1 MRELSNSVISVVNY
15 NNISTS
21 LISNISVVK
30 MIDVFTLL
38 TIWIFILVYF
48 FNSKWYSQCVILLEQ
63 NVEVPMREGTVKWFN
78 NEKGYGFISDDSSNE
93 EIFVHFSVIVSDG
106 YKTLTEGQRVT
117 FDIEK
122 DTKDNSKSRA
132 VNVHLA

>member
-1 MRELSNSVISVVNY
+1 MNELSNSVISVVNH

-48 FNSKWYSQCVILLEQ
+48 FNSKWYSQCVLLLEQ

-78 NEKGYGFISDDSSNE
+78 NEKGYGFISDASSNE

-106 YKTLTEGQRVT
+106 YKTLTEDQRVT

>member
-48 FNSKWYSQCVILLEQ
+48 FNSKWYSQCVLLLEQ

>member
-1 MRELSNSVISVVNY
+1 MS
-15 NNISTS
+15 
-21 LISNISVVK
+21 
-30 MIDVFTLL
+30 
-38 TIWIFILVYF
+38 
-48 FNSKWYSQCVILLEQ
+48 
-63 NVEVPMREGTVKWFN
+63 EGTVKWFN

-132 VNVHLA
+132 VNVNLA

>member
-1 MRELSNSVISVVNY
+1 MNELSNSVISVGNY
-15 NNISTS
+15 NNIPTS
-21 LISNISVVK
+21 LTSNISVVK

-38 TIWIFILVYF
+38 TIWIFILVDF
-48 FNSKWYSQCVILLEQ
+48 FNSKWYSQCVLLLEH

-78 NEKGYGFISDDSSNE
+78 NEKGYGFISDASSNE

-117 FDIEK
+117 FDVEK

>member
-1 MRELSNSVISVVNY
+1 MNELSNSVISVGYY
-15 NNISTS
+15 NNIPTS
-21 LISNISVVK
+21 LISNILVVK

-38 TIWIFILVYF
+38 TIWIFILVDF
-48 FNSKWYSQCVILLEQ
+48 FNSKWYSQCVLLLEQ

>member
-1 MRELSNSVISVVNY
+1 MNELSNSVISVVNH

-38 TIWIFILVYF
+38 TIWIFILVDF
-48 FNSKWYSQCVILLEQ
+48 FNPKWYSQCVLLLEQ

>member
-1 MRELSNSVISVVNY
+1 MNELKNTATAVGNY
-15 NNISTS
+15 NNIPTS
-21 LISNISVVK
+21 LTSNISVVK

-38 TIWIFILVYF
+38 TIWIFILVDF
-48 FNSKWYSQCVILLEQ
+48 FNPKWYSQCVLLLEQ
-63 NVEVPMREGTVKWFN
+63 NMEVPMREGTVKWFN